1 MTLKTVLF
9 TGIFYSHSPTSFVFF
24 AFALMY
30 CVPSLHFQGGCSL
43 LGNKKDGNW
52 KNFSCQLVHF
62 FFGGGEGVG
71 EGISVAASYIYN
83 VYIYC

>member
-1 MTLKTVLF
+1 
-9 TGIFYSHSPTSFVFF
+9 
-24 AFALMY
+24 MY

-62 FFGGGEGVG
+62 FWGGRGVG
-71 EGISVAASYIYN
+71 EGISVSASYIYN
-83 VYIYC
+83 VLLARVKDFQLSAIFCRGTTVAHNLLLNFV